1 MDDFESLWQEEV
13 EDQAITKNYNEET
26 PEYQIR
32 DGIAKY
38 KILANMIMF
47 YFHAKYGEKMI
58 SNTFDPQMED
68 TQINFYLKK

>member
-1 MDDFESLWQEEV
+1 MDDFEALWEE
-13 EDQAITKNYNEET
+13 EAEEQPNKNYEEET
-26 PEYQIR
+26 PEYQIV

-38 KILANMIMF
+38 AILANLTMF

-58 SNTFDPQMED
+58 SNTFDPQTED

>member
-1 MDDFESLWQEEV
+1 MDEFEALWEEEV
-13 EDQAITKNYNEET
+13 EEIEKNYQEET

-38 KILANMIMF
+38 KILANLIMF
-47 YFHAKYGEKMI
+47 YYFAKYGEKMV

>member
-1 MDDFESLWQEEV
+1 MDEFEALWEEEQEE
-13 EDQAITKNYNEET
+13 EKPTKNYEEET

-38 KILANMIMF
+38 KILANIVMF
-47 YFHAKYGEKMI
+47 YFHAKYGEKMV